1 MSMEN
6 FAELRQIFNSL
17 DSNNSGYISV
27 RKLKKAMERMG
38 FEVAKEDVLHIIDN
52 MDSQQNGYISYSCFL
67 AATVNLKERLSE
79 KLLQET
85 FSYFDNS
92 GIGCITQNDLL
103 LSLKSLGHVATD
115 DEIQLML
122 REYRFAEPGKISY
135 LEFKKMMIAE
145 FTPKNTPHPL
155 KDIEEDTPE
164 GDTKITRRESFTSLS
179 SKCQIEYNRRRRGD
193 ASEGNGIIIPM

>member
-1 MSMEN
+1 MLKLQKLRRPKRLKSEATKIMLQQISMEN

-38 FEVAKEDVLHIIDN
+38 FEVAKEDVLQIIDN

-92 GIGCITQNDLL
+92 GNGCITQNDLR

-115 DEIQLML
+115 DEIQFML

-135 LEFKKMMIAE
+135 QEFKKMMIAE

-155 KDIEEDTPE
+155 K
-164 GDTKITRRESFTSLS
+164 
-179 SKCQIEYNRRRRGD
+179 C
-193 ASEGNGIIIPM
+193 